1 MTEALQPVRPVA
13 LVTGAAGGI
22 GSMICVDLQSHG
34 WDVVA
39 ADVAGSDLP
48 DGADV
53 VEVDIRSASSCRAA
67 VDHVAARHPRLDLLV
82 NNAGINARGNAEDVP
97 DDVWEAVVDVNLNG
111 TFRMCRAAFP
121 MLTASR
127 GSIVNL
133 SSSGALVA
141 IAGSAIY
148 GVTKAAITHLTRVL
162 AVEWSTHG
170 VRVNA
175 VAPTIVDTAMT
186 ADVLGNADY
195 MKAKLASIPLGRL
208 VTTQEVAMAVRWLA
222 SHEAQMV
229 TGVTLPVDGGV
240 SVL

>member
-1 MTEALQPVRPVA
+1 MTPASPSTPPVA

-22 GSMICVDLQSHG
+22 GSTVCVDLLAHG

-39 ADVAGSDLP
+39 ADLSGSCVP
-48 DGADV
+48 DGTDG
-53 VEVDIRSASSCRAA
+53 VELDIRSARSCEAA
-67 VDHVAARHPRLDLLV
+67 VAHVTARHSRLDLLV
-82 NNAGINARGNAEDVP
+82 NNAGINARGRAEDVP
-97 DDVWEAVVDVNLNG
+97 DAIWEGVVDVNLNG
-111 TFRMCRAAFP
+111 TFRMCRAA
-121 MLTASR
+121 LGVLSESS

-133 SSSGALVA
+133 SSSGGLVA

-162 AVEWSTHG
+162 AVEWAAHG

-175 VAPTIVDTAMT
+175 VAPTIVATAMT
-186 ADVLGNADY
+186 ADVIEDADY
-195 MKAKLASIPLGRL
+195 MAAKIASIPLARPA
-208 VTTQEVAMAVRWLA
+208 TAQEVAKAVRWLA
-222 SHEAQMV
+222 SPDASMV